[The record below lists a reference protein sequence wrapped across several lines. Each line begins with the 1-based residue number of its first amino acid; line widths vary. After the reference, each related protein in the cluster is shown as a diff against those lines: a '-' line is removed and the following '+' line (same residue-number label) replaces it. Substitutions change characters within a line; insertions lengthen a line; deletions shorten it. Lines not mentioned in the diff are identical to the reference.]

1 MLLRP
6 VEGQDPIMGPT
17 AAPIGSKNPPLSGT
31 AVDYMLRFELERRFP
46 QAWTDQWIAERGEQI
61 LRDRAGTDGVIL
73 KFDPKSGEARQSVK
87 LSKRAHQLVVAAR
100 RSHRRFVHLR
110 RPSQS
115 DFKRMAHHSV
125 LLAKLDGAYRGRS
138 LKVDDLGIADE
149 DVVEDVLA
157 MLGAVPNDGALGL
170 PEGEGIWLNPSF
182 GPYSALV
189 GGADADL
196 VVGDTIVDVKAHRN
210 PSFEEETPQLV
221 GYALLAN
228 GAMTLPRRHFSLR
241 IPQIRRVG
249 IYWAR
254 HGVTQFARLRSLP
267 GDSIYQTVA
276 RGFFRAVLQ
285 ETVRPVGGRSG
296 GFRRPWHWWG
306 RLQEARERAGFVVRD
321 SDSVR
326 SAGRAASTTDA
337 EEIEAMLDTNP
348 YTAEAPHAEPELI
361 DRTAR

>member
-1 MLLRP
+1 MPSFRRAPSFVPSFPRPTRWQAYRSSGRFVGKRRERGVSLTSFLDRNPQVGRSLGMLLRP

-87 LSKRAHQLVVAAR
+87 LSKRAHQLVVAAM

-196 VVGDTIVDVKAHRN
+196 
-210 PSFEEETPQLV
+210 
-221 GYALLAN
+221 
-228 GAMTLPRRHFSLR
+228 GA
-241 IPQIRRVG
+241 
-249 IYWAR
+249 
-254 HGVTQFARLRSLP
+254 RSLTRFPAGGDLLHGHCPVTP
-267 GDSIYQTVA
+267 GLPGPFVPLN
-276 RGFFRAVLQ
+276 RGSPRAIS
-285 ETVRPVGGRSG
+285 SG
-296 GFRRPWHWWG
+296 YGSG
-306 RLQEARERAGFVVRD
+306 TK
-321 SDSVR
+321 
-326 SAGRAASTTDA
+326 ASTPLRPSPSLGA
-337 EEIEAMLDTNP
+337 G
-348 YTAEAPHAEPELI
+348 TAVTPVPA
-361 DRTAR
+361 